1 MNKKPLYGIKVLDLG
16 QGVAAPY
23 CGLLLAQYGAE
34 VIKVEPING
43 DWARGLGAPKG
54 DQTAYSIYYNLG
66 KKGIAIDLKTK
77 EGLDVILKLASNS
90 DVVLENFRPG
100 VVDRL
105 GIGFEDV
112 RALNS
117 KVCYMHPLVAS
128 AKRDRTLIGQVQTRF
143 CKLFRDLYL
152 SIAIK
157 MIFHKKLGLSS
168 STSLQVFVLSK
179 LFPWNSSEGYVRQNF

>member
-117 KVCYMHPLVAS
+117 KVLYAS
-128 AKRDRTLIGQVQTRF
+128 VSGFGQTGPYSDRPGSDTVLQA
-143 CKLFRDLYL
+143 FRDLYL

-179 LFPWNSSEGYVRQNF
+179 LFPWNSSEEYVRQNF